1 MKKIFLAAIV
11 LGIFASGLW
20 AEKEGLTEEEAQL
33 KIQQCQ
39 QKVDSLNAV
48 LENLNKKLAALQNEI
63 KPVDEEIASI
73 SKEIEDLKAEIA
85 KYPSEYTVQ
94 EGDYLAKI
102 AAMRYIYNNAKAWPR
117 IYRANRDKIKNP
129 NLIYPGWV
137 LKIPHGLVTEIEVI
151 HGDCLWKIAGFTWI
165 YNDPLQWPK
174 IYKANKD
181 KIKDPDLIY
190 PGQILSIP
198 RD

>member
-151 HGDCLWKIAGFTWI
+151 PGDCLWKIAGFTWI

>member
-102 AAMRYIYNNAKAWPR
+102 AAMRYIYYNAKAWPR

-151 HGDCLWKIAGFTWI
+151 PGDCLWKIAGFTWI